1 MSQPLKTHLRLLF
14 SKSEKD
20 VTTSI
25 LPDLLSFTFD
35 DKETNEADEISLSL
49 KDETGKWSSNWQ
61 PNGGEVIQAYIANG
75 TVAKKGNELFC
86 GRFYVDSIRASGGS
100 SGRQVEIRGVSIPLN
115 KPIRRKVKSRAWEK
129 QTLKEIAQ
137 TIANEHRMKFLFDC
151 DENASL
157 DRQDQ
162 SKESDLKFLS
172 RLCEDAGLSIKV
184 TDEKIVI
191 FDQASYEKKKPI
203 KTLKLGE
210 SNILSWDFESQ
221 QSETYKSVSVSYRDP
236 KQKRKFNEGS
246 QNAKVDNAS
255 NKQWLN
261 AAVMTHTEIDPL
273 ADENGQEYS
282 VKKRVTSLDEAR
294 RLAKATLR
302 KLNRRHVTGSIS
314 VVGDVSLVAGV
325 VVECKGFGKFDGRF
339 FIESVSHSMSS
350 SGYVSNLSLVRV
362 NTNY

>member
-1 MSQPLKTHLRLLF
+1 MSLTIQTHLRLLF

-35 DKETNEADEISLSL
+35 DKETNEADEISLTL
-49 KDETGKWSSNWQ
+49 KDETGKWSNNWQ
-61 PNGGEVIQAYIANG
+61 PNGGEVIKAYIANG
-75 TVAKKGNELFC
+75 TVKKKGLELFC

-100 SGRQVEIRGVSIPLN
+100 SGRQVELRAVSIPLN
-115 KPIRRKVKSRAWEK
+115 KPIRRKAKSRAWEK
-129 QTLKEIAQ
+129 QTLKEVAQ
-137 TIANEHRMKFLFDC
+137 TIANDHKMKLLFDC
-151 DENASL
+151 EENASL

-191 FDQASYEKKKPI
+191 FDQSHYEKKKPI
-203 KTLKLGE
+203 KTLTLGE

-221 QSETYKSVSVSYRDP
+221 QSETYKSVSVTYRDP
-236 KQKRKFNEGS
+236 KQKRKFNEDS

-261 AAVMTHTEIDPL
+261 AAVTTHTEIDPL
-273 ADENGQEYS
+273 IDENGQEYS
-282 VKKRVTSLDEAR
+282 VKKRVTSLEEAR
-294 RLAKATLR
+294 KFAKATLR
-302 KLNRRHVTGSIS
+302 KLNRRQVTGSVS
-314 VVGDVSLVAGV
+314 VIGDVSLVAGV
-325 VVECKGFGKFDGRF
+325 VIKCEGFGKFDGNF
-339 FIESVSHSMSS
+339 YIESASHSMTS